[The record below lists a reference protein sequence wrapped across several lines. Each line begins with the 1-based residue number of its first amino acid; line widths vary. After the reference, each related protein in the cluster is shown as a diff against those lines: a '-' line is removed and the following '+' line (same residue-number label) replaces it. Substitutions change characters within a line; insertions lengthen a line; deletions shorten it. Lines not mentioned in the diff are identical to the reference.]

1 MDIPLSRPQ
10 AAGTPVPMFYKTI
23 TRTVYSL
30 SWSRNQQALQRERRV
45 DGVFPLLC
53 TDSSLEPKAALQA
66 YKYQPRLEKRFTQ
79 LRGVHNAAPLLF
91 KKIERVES
99 LMFVFFLALIL
110 QAVIERTVRLSMK
123 TTKIDNLAIYPEHRL
138 AYHPTTAVIFDRF
151 EQLSTYTIL
160 EDGAPQSSLR
170 DNLNDIH
177 QEVLRMLA
185 ISEADYWP

>member
-1 MDIPLSRPQ
+1 MSFQTQDADRKASVILKVLSDSREPLGARNISR
-10 AAGTPVPMFYKTI
+10 
-23 TRTVYSL
+23 
-30 SWSRNQQALQRERRV
+30 
-45 DGVFPLLC
+45 
-53 TDSSLEPKAALQA
+53 
-66 YKYQPRLEKRFTQ
+66 RLEDYGIQLTERAVRFHLKHFDDTGLTKLVPKRAGRILTPTGHDEV
-79 LRGVHNAAPLLF
+79 RNARVRD
-91 KKIERVES
+91 KIG
-99 LMFVFFLALIL
+99 FAL
-110 QAVIERTVRLSMK
+110 
-123 TTKIDNLAIYPEHRL
+123 TKIDNLAIYPEHRL